1 MGWGL
6 AGVGIALA
14 AFAGWACTALPRTLF
29 DDQRARHGD
38 LPFHDRYDEVDG
50 SEVRL
55 GDGACSWGPSCG
67 SPIPSVTRTYAPADG
82 AEPLGCA
89 ELRDL
94 MAPWADDGGGEMVV
108 QEDEP
113 CTLTGRR
120 GEGGYDA
127 PWRIVAGP
135 DDRLVV
141 TIGDRDPP
149 DP

>member
-14 AFAGWACTALPRTLF
+14 AFYALAGGALTRTIF

-38 LPFHDRYDEVDG
+38 LPFHDRYDEVEG

-67 SPIPSVTRTYAPADG
+67 SPISSVTRTYAPADG

-94 MAPWADDGGGEMVV
+94 MALWADDGGDLVV
-108 QEDEP
+108 EDDEP
-113 CTLTGRR
+113 CTLTGHR
-120 GEGGYDA
+120 GEDGYDA
-127 PWRIVAGP
+127 SWRIVAGP

-141 TIGDRDPP
+141 TIGDPNLP